1 MIKCPKCGHAFPE
14 SQAKQ
19 GAFELFH
26 VLRDQ
31 YAQAQGMNK
40 VEAKDSLCVLFGVSV
55 ECEKGFKPPKWP
67 GVFVRLWGRLFFRKS
82 TLAYTEA
89 EMSHLIEATQ
99 EAIFGGTN

>member
-1 MIKCPKCGHAFPE
+1 MVTCPFCKKSFPD
-14 SQAKQ
+14 SVAKQ
-19 GAFELFH
+19 SMFELFH

-31 YAQAQGMNK
+31 YAQAQGLNK

-82 TLAYTEA
+82 TLSYSQE
-89 EMSHLIEATQ
+89 EMSHLIESTQ
-99 EAIFGGTN
+99 EAIYGGIN